1 MARKESTTQFKES
14 IPTIIGAGI
23 TEKWYFT
30 HLQAKYRVRMKIRP
44 RFFGKETVFTL
55 EKKLT
60 EVLKN
65 GGRAIIVFDAD
76 VSTWNKAEKERLETM
91 KSKYA
96 KNNRVL
102 LCDSMPSIEYW
113 FLLHYVNTN
122 RHFGTSKAVIME
134 LVKHIKEFDKTETF
148 LKNQKWVD
156 DMSADGRLESAAQ
169 RAVAFGTS
177 GESYTNV
184 WKAMQELH
192 IVELEASQEN
202 PGNRIDKLVEQ
213 DMLFFILGTVVSADS
228 LVDAESCENALK
240 IVRELKEDLPLSKLR
255 DDKKLKARLDEA
267 EQIIMH
273 DMEAFANAKKQ

>member
-65 GGRAIIVFDAD
+65 GGRAIVVFDAD
-76 VSTWNKAEKERLETM
+76 VSTWNKAEKERLEIM

>member
-1 MARKESTTQFKES
+1 MARKESTKQRNEA

-44 RFFGKETVFTL
+44 RFFGKETVFML
-55 EKKLT
+55 EKKLS
-60 EVLKN
+60 EVLKDV
-65 GGRAIIVFDAD
+65 GRAIIVFDAD
-76 VSTWNKAEKERLETM
+76 VSTWNKAEKDRLEAM

-134 LVKHIKEFDKTETF
+134 LVKHIKEFE
-148 LKNQKWVD
+148 
-156 DMSADGRLESAAQ
+156 

-192 IVELEASQEN
+192 IVELEASQESS
-202 PGNRIDKLVEQ
+202 GNRIDKLVEQ

-228 LVDAESCENALK
+228 LVDAESCEKALK
-240 IVRELKEDLPLSKLR
+240 IVRELKEDLPLSKLK
-255 DDKKLKARLDEA
+255 DDKKLKTRLDEA
-267 EQIIMH
+267 EQIIMC
-273 DMEAFANAKKQ
+273 DLETLQKPRSSSDNE

>member
-1 MARKESTTQFKES
+1 
-14 IPTIIGAGI
+14 
-23 TEKWYFT
+23 
-30 HLQAKYRVRMKIRP
+30 MKIRP

-55 EKKLT
+55 EKKLM

-65 GGRAIIVFDAD
+65 GGRAIVVFDAD

-134 LVKHIKEFDKTETF
+134 LVKHIKEFDKTETFLKNIKEFDKTETF

>member
-1 MARKESTTQFKES
+1 
-14 IPTIIGAGI
+14 
-23 TEKWYFT
+23 
-30 HLQAKYRVRMKIRP
+30 
-44 RFFGKETVFTL
+44 
-55 EKKLT
+55 
-60 EVLKN
+60 
-65 GGRAIIVFDAD
+65 
-76 VSTWNKAEKERLETM
+76 M

-228 LVDAESCENALK
+228 LVDAESCEKALK

>member
-1 MARKESTTQFKES
+1 MARKESTTQVREA

-30 HLQAKYRVRMKIRP
+30 HLQAKYSVRMKLRP

-60 EVLKN
+60 EVLKD

-91 KSKYA
+91 RSKYA
-96 KNNRVL
+96 KNSRVL

-113 FLLHYVNTN
+113 FLLHYANTN
-122 RHFGTSKAVIME
+122 RHFGTSKAVITE

-156 DMSADGRLESAAQ
+156 DMSDDGRIEAAAQ
-169 RAVAFGTS
+169 RAVAFGTD

-184 WKAMQELH
+184 WKALQELH
-192 IVELEASQEN
+192 IIELEAKPKN
-202 PGNRIDKLVEQ
+202 LTNRIDKLVEQ
-213 DMLFFILGTVVSADS
+213 DMLFFILGTAISADS
-228 LVDAESCENALK
+228 LVDIESCEGALK
-240 IVRELKEDLPLSKLR
+240 IIRELKEDLPTSKLK

-267 EQIIMH
+267 EQIILR
-273 DMEAFANAKKQ
+273 DLEAFKNEKT